1 MSTAVTLSII
11 IDCRYCE
18 NNGMLILLRKLNYLI
33 FSQSC
38 LISCIFRDEADIVAD
53 RIAVMS
59 NGEVMCSGSPLFL
72 KIRS

>member
-1 MSTAVTLSII
+1 
-11 IDCRYCE
+11 
-18 NNGMLILLRKLNYLI
+18 MLILLRKLNYLI

-59 NGEVMCSGSPLFL
+59 NGEVVCSGSPLFL
-72 KIRS
+72 KVRS